1 MNLRKIK
8 DSKLKSASSFHPD
21 YFPLLFK
28 YVHTSQAL
36 SHFPSSALRDS
47 IKKANHRR
55 FLEKQAIQD
64 GKVVDSGEY
73 QSFSDFAKSIEYPHV
88 GNERT
93 GSMLKF
99 VYDNYEKRKPQ
110 QWRLIDPQIYGSAL
124 VSVGDPA
131 LHAKRE
137 EFLQTWVLD
146 SVEAIKFDVAQF
158 IANSF
163 LTSGPM
169 ADFRATDTD
178 GYNLSAKLWFSLT
191 GDPKLDEKTLTNKLR
206 EKLIRFDFD
215 CENDFPVY
223 HETLVKELRHHLFS
237 YIQDF
242 SLEYLKSDP
251 FDGSSSTFETDG
263 DISYMVDLVASFDEK
278 PFDWQAQLVIMN
290 KIIDIVHGRGSLAHL
305 FVRGGDDALDKIA
318 GYKKNTAYI
327 TAGLDRQG
335 NLKED

>member
-1 MNLRKIK
+1 MNLKKIK

-21 YFPLLFK
+21 YFPLLFR
-28 YVHTSQAL
+28 YVYTGQAL
-36 SHFPSSALRDS
+36 SRFPSSALRDS

-88 GNERT
+88 GSERT
-93 GSMLKF
+93 GSMLQF
-99 VYDNYEKRKPQ
+99 VYKNYKEGNPQ

-124 VSVGDPA
+124 ASVGDTA

-137 EFLQTWVLD
+137 EFLQTWVLN

-169 ADFRATDTD
+169 ADFRAADTD

-191 GDPKLDEKTLTNKLR
+191 GDPKLDEKTLAAKLE
-206 EKLIRFDFD
+206 EKLISLGR
-215 CENDFPVY
+215 ESELPEY
-223 HETLVKELRHHLFS
+223 REILSKELRSRLLD

-242 SLEYLKSDP
+242 SLKYLKSSP
-251 FDGSSSTFETDG
+251 FDKSEALETDG
-263 DISYMVDLVASFDEK
+263 DISYIVDLIASFDEK
-278 PFDWQAQLVIMN
+278 PFDWQAQLIIMN

-305 FVRGGDDALDKIA
+305 FVKGGDDALDAIA
-318 GYKKNTAYI
+318 GYKKNITYI

-335 NLKED
+335 NII

>member
-1 MNLRKIK
+1 MNLKK
-8 DSKLKSASSFHPD
+8 VVDNNLKSVRSFHPD

-28 YVHTSQAL
+28 YVHTGQAL
-36 SHFPSSALRDS
+36 SRFPSSALRDS
-47 IKKANHRR
+47 IKKTNYRR
-55 FLEKQAIQD
+55 LLEKQAIQD
-64 GKVVDSGEY
+64 GKIVDSGEY

-88 GNERT
+88 GSEHT
-93 GSMLKF
+93 GSMIQF
-99 VYDNYEKRKPQ
+99 VYKNYEKRIPQ

-124 VSVGDPA
+124 ASVGDPA

-146 SVEAIKFDVAQF
+146 SVEAIKFDAAQF

-169 ADFRATDTD
+169 ADFRTEDTD

-191 GDPKLDEKTLTNKLR
+191 GDPKLDEKARIARLR
-206 EKLIRFDFD
+206 EKLISFDLED
-215 CENDFPVY
+215 EFPKY
-223 HETLVKELRHHLFS
+223 REELSKELRHTLFS

-242 SLEYLKSDP
+242 SLKYLKSDP
-251 FDGSSSTFETDG
+251 FNGTQSLETDG
-263 DISYMVDLVASFDEK
+263 DISYIVDLIASFDEK

-305 FVRGGDDALDKIA
+305 FVKGGDDALDKIA

-335 NLKED
+335 NII